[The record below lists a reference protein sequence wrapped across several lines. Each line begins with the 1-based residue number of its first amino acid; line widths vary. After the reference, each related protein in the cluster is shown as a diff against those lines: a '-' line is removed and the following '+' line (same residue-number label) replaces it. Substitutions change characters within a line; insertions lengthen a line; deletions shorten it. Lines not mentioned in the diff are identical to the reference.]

1 MCGIFGVVNFSG
13 VVPYS
18 DNDIKSACNKI
29 YHRGPDESGYYNA
42 PGVILCHRRLSIIDI
57 SGGKQPMTTDD
68 GRYTL
73 TYNGEIYNYSSI
85 RDNLVSKGYSFST
98 SSDTEVFLNAFVEY
112 GTECFSLF
120 NGMFAIAIWD
130 MHENSLLI
138 AKDRMGKKP
147 LYYTIQDDTVI
158 FSSELKSIYA
168 LDENKSIDYK
178 ALQDYFTF
186 GYIPTP
192 RTIYNNIFKLEPAS
206 YALFTKD
213 SFKKSSYWDVKFTT
227 DESISY
233 VNARQNVESLLDQA
247 VERRLVSDVPF
258 GAFLSGGIDSS
269 VVVSMMQKHLSFPVK
284 TFSIGFDVAKYN
296 ELDDARKISKYIGTE
311 HTEFVLESNCT
322 DIVHEFTTYYDEPFG
337 DSSSLPTYFV
347 SKLAKDHVKMV
358 LTGDGGDEIFGGYK
372 RYSRQLINNAVSR
385 FLPCPDAV
393 SRLLNS
399 TPSKKIQKLGGAI
412 TRACSQYP
420 YNYLKEVALSSTS
433 MARNLITQYEI
444 NYDSYESMAP
454 LFTSQGDNLNSIYYG
469 DIKSYMLDDI
479 LVKVDRMSMANSIEV
494 RSPFLDVDLIEYSSK
509 LPVRYKTSVRKGKLL
524 LRDIASNYVPND
536 IVNNKKKGFAI
547 PLKEWF
553 NKELKYLLI
562 DLINANRSNAILN
575 YDYIDTLID
584 EHTKNIK
591 DNSEILWLVLCF
603 EIWCREYH
611 NA

>member
-1 MCGIFGVVNFSG
+1 
-13 VVPYS
+13 
-18 DNDIKSACNKI
+18 
-29 YHRGPDESGYYNA
+29 
-42 PGVILCHRRLSIIDI
+42 
-57 SGGKQPMTTDD
+57 
-68 GRYTL
+68 
-73 TYNGEIYNYSSI
+73 
-85 RDNLVSKGYSFST
+85 
-98 SSDTEVFLNAFVEY
+98 
-112 GTECFSLF
+112 
-120 NGMFAIAIWD
+120 
-130 MHENSLLI
+130 
-138 AKDRMGKKP
+138 MGKKP
-147 LYYTIQDDTVI
+147 LYYTIQDGTVV
-158 FSSELKSIYA
+158 FSSELKSIYE
-168 LDENKSIDYK
+168 LSKNKSIDYK

-192 RTIYNNIFKLEPAS
+192 RTIYNNIFKLEPAC

-213 SFKKSSYWDVKFTT
+213 DFNKSSYWDVKFNT

-233 VNARQNVESLLDQA
+233 SDAKQNVESLLDKA

-269 VVVSMMQKHLSFPVK
+269 VVVSMMQKHLSVPVK

-296 ELDDARKISKYIGTE
+296 ELDDARKISKFIGTE

-322 DIVHEFTTYYDEPFG
+322 DIVHEFTAYYDEPFG

-372 RYSRQLINNAVSR
+372 RYSRQLINNAISR
-385 FLPCPDAV
+385 FLPFPATA
-393 SRLLNS
+393 SALLNT
-399 TPSKKIQKLGGAI
+399 TPSKKLKKFGSAI
-412 TRACSQYP
+412 TRACSHYP
-420 YNYLKEVALSSTS
+420 YNYLKEVALSSSEMT
-433 MARNLITQYEI
+433 RDLINTNNL

-454 LFTSQGDNLNSIYYG
+454 LFTSQGESLNSIYYG

-509 LPVRYKTSVRKGKLL
+509 LPVRFKTSVSKGKLL
-524 LRDIASNYVPND
+524 LRDIASKYVPNE

-553 NKELKYLLI
+553 NKELKDLLI
-562 DLINANRSNAILN
+562 DLISSNRSNEILN

-584 EHTKNIK
+584 EHANCIR